1 MFTDFRE
8 YVAMEAEHVSDV
20 SKILTTGELVFESYI
35 GQIADLGDT
44 DVYDESVKDA
54 FAKARDAITKT
65 VDGIIKK
72 IKEFLDKVISKFT
85 SKKVKEQQKRASEA
99 LDELSPNAKITV
111 TDYKS
116 MNKYLQQSQAYLNK
130 SLASLGKELDRLNK
144 RGKTELARSAVDRCI
159 RTAEIKMS
167 QYQTL
172 IENAKNKKIQ
182 ISVSEAKK
190 IINEGVDTLANVYG
204 KALTQS
210 VNEFGRK
217 CRIVAQQSYLRTHT
231 KSSMYESGENT
242 DDVSPSEK
250 MSIIK
255 RALSAV
261 DGMVVKHARGINIL
275 LDSIMLGGT
284 TSAVLN
290 AFGSESSSNIDKKAL
305 IRDTS
310 IAAGA
315 LAARDVVNGR
325 VQKVAIEKIAN
336 DKKLRKAYKQK
347 IDSERKIRER
357 EKEMEESVMNTVYTE
372 GVNIDLQ
379 KVCHMAKKT
388 FNKEMRDMKRNIKV
402 LDFKAAAENAKEAQK
417 AIATTKAALKKYP
430 AEDLSANLLGSVV
443 GLAKVSVKAL
453 AWSLVPLFG
462 NVKQV
467 MDAFRLSDAAIST
480 SWRGIKNRMDGKQDH
495 RSYNVLYIDCVK
507 WLESMERKLAKVS
520 QKLKSMKGLDA
531 VAKESVEEHMISEQD
546 EKYILSQV
554 LESVDPEML
563 DLMYCEGILDT
574 EDYIAE
580 YKEAVGEDMDS
591 IYDESFEENEF
602 DVDFSMYEEYADD
615 DVDDDLFS
623 EKYDD
628 SDDFDLGDFDL

>member
-72 IKEFLDKVISKFT
+72 IKDFLDKVISKFT
-85 SKKVKEQQKRASEA
+85 SKKAKEQQKRASEV

-116 MNKYLQQSQAYLNK
+116 MNKYMQQSQAYLNK
-130 SLASLGKELDRLNK
+130 SLASLGRELDRLNK
-144 RGKTELARSAVDRCI
+144 RGKTELARAAVDRCI

-231 KSSMYESGENT
+231 ESSMYESDENT

-250 MSIIK
+250 MSVIK

-261 DGMVVKHARGINIL
+261 DGMVVKHARGINWL
-275 LDSIMLGGT
+275 
-284 TSAVLN
+284 LN
-290 AFGSESSSNIDKKAL
+290 ALIGLGSVDIAVYALRPSSRERVS
-305 IRDTS
+305 IRTPIKDAGV
-310 IAAGA
+310 IVGAAMVKQS
-315 LAARDVVNGR
+315 LNN
-325 VQKVAIEKIAN
+325 KVKENKS
-336 DKKLRKAYKQK
+336 QG
-347 IDSERKIRER
+347 R

>member
-20 SKILTTGELVFESYI
+20 SKILITGELVFESYI
-35 GQIADLGDT
+35 GQIADLGDA

-85 SKKVKEQQKRASEA
+85 SKKAKEQQKRASEA
-99 LDELSPNAKITV
+99 LDELSSNAKITV

-116 MNKYLQQSQAYLNK
+116 MHKYVKQSQAYLTK
-130 SLASLGKELDRLNK
+130 SIERLGKELDRLNK
-144 RGKTELARSAVDRCI
+144 RGKTELVGVTIDRYI
-159 RTAEIKMS
+159 HKAESEMKM
-167 QYQTL
+167 YQMQ
-172 IENAKNKKIQ
+172 IENARNKKIQ
-182 ISVSEAKK
+182 ITVSEAQE
-190 IINEGVDTLANVYG
+190 IINKGADTLAGIY
-204 KALTQS
+204 KQALIAS
-210 VNEFGRK
+210 VNEFGRR
-217 CRIVAQQSYLRTHT
+217 CRAVAQQSYLRARTE
-231 KSSMYESGENT
+231 SSIYESDENT

-261 DGMVVKHARGINIL
+261 DGMVVKHARGINGL
-275 LDSIMLGGT
+275 
-284 TSAVLN
+284 LN
-290 AFGSESSSNIDKKAL
+290 ALIGLGSVD
-305 IRDTS
+305 
-310 IAAGA
+310 IAAY
-315 LAARDVVNGR
+315 V
-325 VQKVAIEKIAN
+325 I
-336 DKKLRKAYKQK
+336 
-347 IDSERKIRER
+347 SPKIRERTSITTLGKDAGVIVGAAMVKQSLNNKVKKNKSQGR
-357 EKEMEESVMNTVYTE
+357 EKEMEESVMNTIYTE

-388 FNKEMRDMKRNIKV
+388 FNKEMRDMKRNIKA

-443 GLAKVSVKAL
+443 GLAKITVKSL

-467 MDAFRLSDAAIST
+467 MDAFRLYDASISMAWKT
-480 SWRGIKNRMDGKQDH
+480 GKSRMDGKQDH
-495 RSYNVLYIDCVK
+495 RSYNLLYVDCVK

-531 VAKESVEEHMISEQD
+531 VAKESVEEHMVSEQD

-602 DVDFSMYEEYADD
+602 DVDFSMYEEDAADD
-615 DVDDDLFS
+615 DNLFS
-623 EKYDD
+623 ERYDD
-628 SDDFDLGDFDL
+628 SDDFDLSDFDL